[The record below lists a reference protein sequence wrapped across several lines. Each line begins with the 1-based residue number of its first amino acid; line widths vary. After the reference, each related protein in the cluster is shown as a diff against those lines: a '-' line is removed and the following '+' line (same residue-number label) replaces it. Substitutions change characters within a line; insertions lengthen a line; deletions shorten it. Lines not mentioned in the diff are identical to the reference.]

1 MFIESQAQM
10 QQQNH
15 SSPLGET
22 SGEILNNSGNLE
34 LQTQNRH
41 FSCNLRNMQ
50 LKKIKRAEKKGTESV
65 MDEKF
70 ALLFHSKFHTGDM
83 HLSVSNFIY
92 PKNCNFPTHNQFKM

>member
-1 MFIESQAQM
+1 M

-15 SSPLGET
+15 SNPLGET
-22 SGEILNNSGNLE
+22 SGEILNNGGNLE

-83 HLSVSNFIY
+83 HLSVRIRL
-92 PKNCNFPTHNQFKM
+92 PPQG